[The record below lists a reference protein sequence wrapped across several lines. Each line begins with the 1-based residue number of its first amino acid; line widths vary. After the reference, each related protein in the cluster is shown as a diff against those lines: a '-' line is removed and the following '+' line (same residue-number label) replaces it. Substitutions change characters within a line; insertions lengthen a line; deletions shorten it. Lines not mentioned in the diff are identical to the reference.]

1 VADAPG
7 ESPDAAPIWTVW
19 LERISRLIGSLRFVL
34 GIGVMRASGPPS
46 YSPDSGE
53 PLYSRAIPESVKIDE
68 YYCYEQEISLN
79 PHSEMSAA
87 PAGKIEIRLPYDG
100 DEYFTRQAYA
110 DITRIYDQV
119 HGETHAVVGHLAL
132 SGYGH
137 TNLDRLLGLSE
148 TYGSIPILVP
158 IPPGRGNAGPEYLIA
173 DRSVRVISSEYKPDI
188 DWVKVK
194 PIDVKIDL
202 LDPDS
207 SGSHGPAGTAE
218 DITLQVTFRPELL
231 LSMTVYLYVSGT
243 AGDEVPAEVSKVT
256 VAWPTITS
264 LRFLRL
270 KVNGKDH
277 PVRYDPEGRCLEW
290 SKITMA
296 KVPDSMAGGMCAYT
310 SGRMELSIPQPGELY
325 QERSLDGAVEVEVG
339 KLLSGVEARLY
350 SAGGT
355 AQRQP
360 EPELRTHLE
369 AKFNLILDDE
379 FAKRVLRPYQHL
391 HFDEVVP
398 SEMRISDIKIALGN
412 LGFIVDD
419 PHPEDGIEGRWLL
432 AHRYEGP
439 DQMQLDLYVQ
449 GIPYQARRDSRLP
462 GGLTYRSNLDSGEI
476 RIYVRGQLPR
486 NSQPVI
492 HEINALRR
500 ALRERFDHLPARR

>member
-1 VADAPG
+1 M
-7 ESPDAAPIWTVW
+7 
-19 LERISRLIGSLRFVL
+19 
-34 GIGVMRASGPPS
+34 MRASGPPS
-46 YSPDSGE
+46 YSPDGDE
-53 PLYSRAIPESVKIDE
+53 PLYSRAVLEGVKIE
-68 YYCYEQEISLN
+68 EHYRYEQEISLN
-79 PHSEMSAA
+79 RHSEMSAA

-119 HGETHAVVGHLAL
+119 HGETHAIVGHLAL

-137 TNLDRLLGLSE
+137 TDLDRLLGLSE
-148 TYGSIPILVP
+148 TYGSIPIRVP
-158 IPPGRGNAGPEYLIA
+158 ILSGLGKAGPEYLIA
-173 DRSVRVISSEYKPDI
+173 DRSVRVLSCEYKPETS
-188 DWVKVK
+188 WVKVR
-194 PIDVKIDL
+194 PINVRIDL

-207 SGSHGPAGTAE
+207 SGSYGSAGTTG
-218 DITLQVTFRPELL
+218 DITGQVTFRPELL
-231 LSMTVYLYVSGT
+231 LSMTVDVHVSG
-243 AGDEVPAEVSKVT
+243 AAQDELPAEVTKVT
-256 VAWPTITS
+256 VSWPTITS
-264 LRFLRL
+264 LRFLNL

-277 PVRYDPEGRCLEW
+277 PVRYNPEGRCLEW
-290 SKITMA
+290 SNVTMA
-296 KVPDSMAGGMCAYT
+296 KVHDSMVGGMCAYT

-325 QERSLDGAVEVEVG
+325 QEQSLEGTAEVKLG

-350 SAGGT
+350 SAAGT
-355 AQRQP
+355 AQRRP
-360 EPELRTHLE
+360 ELELRTHLE
-369 AKFNLILDDE
+369 TKFSLILDDE

-398 SEMRISDIKIALGN
+398 SEMRISDIKIALEN

-419 PHPEDGIEGRWLL
+419 PHPEAGIEGRWLL

-462 GGLTYRSNLDSGEI
+462 GGLTYRSNLESGEI